1 MTLLRY
7 ESFEITLTYIV
18 IFSDCSMKIFYILE
32 YCAVMHI
39 WSSEVKLFI
48 NERHF

>member
-7 ESFEITLTYIV
+7 ESYEIALTYIV

-32 YCAVMHI
+32 YCAEMHI
-39 WSSEVKLFI
+39 FVQ
-48 NERHF
+48 